1 MSETVPGSLQTF
13 KKNLYLLS
21 WTTTPWSL
29 AANRAIAYNQGAEYV
44 IVEDDHGD
52 FYIVSKKLLEH
63 NEELSQMFNG
73 NNISNMF
80 EFNSGEVFTQIKYC
94 HPLNNEIVMSLYP
107 GIRKILYL
115 PKRNLIMD
123 LLTLFFHF
131 V

>member
-1 MSETVPGSLQTF
+1 MSETVPGSLQKF

-94 HPLNNEIVMSLYP
+94 HPLKNEKVMSLYP
-107 GIRKILYL
+107 GIRKTIWF
-115 PKRNLIMD
+115 KNI
-123 LLTLFFHF
+123 
-131 V
+131 